1 MRLYKG
7 PIDAIIC
14 RLEPE
19 ARPGFSSLAGRLDH
33 LVGAG
38 NGNGRGVADS
48 IHALQKAGSQCALP
62 RPLELEQDDDM
73 WPPSAR
79 MTSLSSQVCVRARCC
94 RVQPTAQMNLGES
107 KAHVGVATQHDATW
121 VRHVVEN
128 GNPIGG
134 T

>member
-1 MRLYKG
+1 VSHLSHAVLGVGVQPCLRRRLYKI
-7 PIDAIIC
+7 PIDAIVC

-19 ARPGFSSLAGRLDH
+19 VRPGFSSLAGRLEH

-38 NGNGRGVADS
+38 NGNGNGNGRGVAETV
-48 IHALQKAGSQCALP
+48 HALQKAGSQCALP

-94 RVQPTAQMNLGES
+94 RVQPTA
-107 KAHVGVATQHDATW
+107 H
-121 VRHVVEN
+121 
-128 GNPIGG
+128 
-134 T
+134 